1 MTDHTYAF
9 NSLKSFG
16 LADAITGNN
25 NHVNLLKY
33 A

>member
-9 NSLKSFG
+9 NSLKIFG
-16 LADAITGNN
+16 LADAITENN
-25 NHVNLLKY
+25 NYVNLLKF